1 MKKQISKKATL
12 TSIMLLAILFF
23 AVGFL
28 MMTQKST
35 YAEAATKS
43 AFIGYSSALSETDLY
58 DQTNTYKYNTESNGD
73 LTIKDYFITNASGKT
88 NERVTTA
95 APQITVITH
104 GLDGKASHWSNK
116 DGAFAYDRDSIMSR
130 LDRELSKVDGNGAN
144 IYWAKMIERKLF
156 CLYDLK
162 DNKNINDEKYKENV
176 TTQKIIDNSKHIIL
190 VFEAYDSSAH
200 NYEVYE
206 DFNYMLSKIV
216 YDVKLLN
223 GGLLPKINLVGHS
236 RGGLTNLQYT
246 LDHPDMVASV
256 FSIGTPYL
264 GSNTAASEFGALIA
278 NNSNGRK
285 DIITADVYN
294 HFYDRWKNGNYS
306 KIPVYALGSY
316 QTVDYLCDLL
326 RENKEL
332 LANYDL
338 SLTDTQINA
347 LNTAFKLLN
356 PSFVSWLVGKIMPD
370 YKDAIELFA
379 EDIVKDGWW
388 KAVYKND
395 VLVNLDSQL
404 GKDKNG
410 KNYGFKKYS
419 KCYESGTGK
428 YAVPSWPEVGHNME
442 PRDKDFID
450 YILSNITLGERT
462 EKFMYSETSSNT
474 ATITGYSGEDLT
486 GNVVIPSVINGYTI
500 TATGYDVF
508 KGKGDG
514 VTSVRLP
521 ATIKEI
527 GDYSFANLPNL
538 ASVTLETGSGLE
550 RIGFRAFAGSSRLSR
565 FNSTTSSGNLNL
577 PSGVKKV
584 DSYAFY
590 GTNFKKI
597 DIGSA
602 IEDIGLAAFS
612 CNPEL
617 KEISVSA
624 NDNYA
629 SYEGVLYETS
639 SFGRILQYP
648 IGSSAQTYVLPQ
660 AYENSINYVS
670 ESAFEGAENLTSVN
684 LKKVHTISRFA
695 FSDCSKLSTVNGA
708 KDVRNIPETAFQG
721 TAVFDNA
728 PFAYVGRVLLKYNGK
743 NFWKLTADRFP
754 SGVEVIS
761 PFAFTDDNT
770 LEEIILPADVSSI
783 EDYAFVGCGKLKSIK
798 ILGEKLP
805 QINDSPVSQ
814 CNDNLEIAVRRQ
826 NIESLTAQS
835 SWQKYKN
842 VLTAAYTDV
851 YFKNIDLHT
860 RFYCGE
866 NISVPDC
873 KQTGSIFKGWK
884 PFNTTAGI
892 MYGDYLKQKIWDS
905 PEKEITYKADFQ
917 AITQYSLVFHNG
929 DERVGTMNIKVGN
942 SFVLNQKSYKVNGV
956 EYPFSAARIMDN
968 CIYSGLIFPASVNG
982 VQTAVFNGWKINGEF
997 VKSGTW
1003 VGKYDQEVL
1012 DVYADWTPVEFTA
1025 TLYDEFYG
1033 NSTLKFHYY
1042 DEIMLPVRSRPGYT
1056 MEWATE
1062 DRSVKLTMLKEQA
1075 GDIELTAVYTPKTY
1089 KLTLISKL
1097 HIQRTLN
1104 YSGGYGEVITLPE
1117 LTSGEYYVRQWGTY
1131 LVKSRYV
1138 FGVKN
1143 PDELVETAVAVW
1155 KGKNYSI
1162 HYENIRFQGIKANV
1176 SLKTGS
1182 GSPTTYEYGKG
1193 LDLSNV
1199 SVTWSSSSSTT
1210 ALVFLGWYT
1219 DSALSKKATSISTTS
1234 TGDVTIYARWRYD
1247 CMPTIL
1253 NDGFT
1258 ITDAGPFDSSQNYDK
1273 LEQIA
1278 QTNRMI
1284 DYLQEIK
1291 INQLVL
1297 RFKIR
1302 LKEINDGYQHIYFY
1316 GGSGSNNKLWET
1328 TIEHGSGVVDTNYK
1342 VYEFKIVI
1350 PLEKLRNVDRIYI
1363 RYDGSGF
1370 WDDDWYTDV
1379 RYIEECYTVDEN
1391 DVNSPKYTWSR
1402 LDIIK

>member
-1 MKKQISKKATL
+1 MKNFKVKKVTL
-12 TSIMLLAILFF
+12 IGILSFMFLVFSLAFF
-23 AVGFL
+23 DINNNIA
-28 MMTQKST
+28 K
-35 YAEAATKS
+35 AATENVIEE
-43 AFIGYSSALSETDLY
+43 FTGYSSALTEENLY
-58 DQTNTYKYNTESNGD
+58 DQTNTYKYNTGSNGD

-104 GLDGKASHWSNK
+104 GLDGAARHWSNI
-116 DGAFAYDRDSIMSR
+116 DGKFAYDSDSIMSR
-130 LDRELSKVDGNGAN
+130 LDRELSKAGRSGAN
-144 IYWAKMIERKLF
+144 IYLAKMKYNKSFQLF
-156 CLYDLK
+156 DLK
-162 DNKNINDEKYKENV
+162 DDENRDGDNYEQNS
-176 TTQKIIDNSKHIIL
+176 TTTKITDNSKHIIL
-190 VFEAYDSSAH
+190 VFEAYDSNAH

-223 GGLLPKINLVGHS
+223 GGLLPKINLIGHS

-264 GSNTAASEFGALIA
+264 GSNTAASEFGALVA
-278 NNSNGRK
+278 KNSNGRK
-285 DIITADVYN
+285 DIITSDVYN

-316 QTVDYLCDLL
+316 QTVDYLCELL
-326 RENKEL
+326 RDNKEL

-388 KAVYKND
+388 NAVYKND

-428 YAVPSWPEVGHNME
+428 YAVPGWPEVGHNME

-474 ATITGYSGEDLT
+474 ATITGYLGEDLT
-486 GNVVIPSVINGYTI
+486 GNIVIPSVINGYTI

-508 KGKGDG
+508 KGKGNG
-514 VTSVRLP
+514 VTSVRIP

-538 ASVTLETGSGLE
+538 TSVTLETGSGLE

-565 FNSTTSSGNLNL
+565 FNSTTSSGDLNL

-597 DIGSA
+597 NIGSV

-612 CNPEL
+612 RNPEL

-624 NDNYA
+624 NANYA
-629 SYEGVLYETS
+629 SYNNVLYETS

-648 IGSSAQTYVLPQ
+648 IGSSVQSYVLPQ
-660 AYENSINYVS
+660 AYEDSIKYVS
-670 ESAFEGAENLTSVN
+670 ESAFEGADNLTSVD
-684 LKKVHTISRFA
+684 LKNIHTISRFA

-770 LEEIILPADVSSI
+770 LEEIILPTYVSSI

-842 VLTAAYTDV
+842 VLRAAYTDV
-851 YFKNIDLHT
+851 YFKDIDLHT

-873 KQTGSIFKGWK
+873 KRTGSIFKGWK

-942 SFVLNQKSYKVNGV
+942 SFVFNQKSYKVNGV

-968 CIYSGLIFPASVNG
+968 CVYSGHIFPASVNG

-997 VKSGTW
+997 VNSGTW

-1025 TLYDEFYG
+1025 TLNDEFYG

-1042 DEIMLPVRSRPGYT
+1042 DEITLPVRSRPGYT
-1056 MEWATE
+1056 MEGWVTASS
-1062 DRSVKLTMLKEQA
+1062 SVRLRTIEEQA
-1075 GDIELTAVYTPKTY
+1075 GDVELYAYYNPKTY
-1089 KLTLISKL
+1089 KLILISKQ
-1097 HIQRTLN
+1097 HIQRTVN
-1104 YSGGYGEVITLPE
+1104 YYGEYGEVITLPE
-1117 LTSGEYYVRQWGTY
+1117 LTYGEYYYVYRWGRY
-1131 LVKSRYV
+1131 HVKARYV
-1138 FGVKN
+1138 FGVSH
-1143 PDELVETAVAVW
+1143 PDTIEETAVALW
-1155 KGKNYSI
+1155 RGKSYNI
-1162 HYENIRFQGIKANV
+1162 HYENIRFQGVKANI

-1182 GSPTTYEYGKG
+1182 DSPTKYDYGRG

-1199 SVTWSSSSSTT
+1199 TATWSSGSPDAVNS
-1210 ALVFLGWYT
+1210 ALILLGWYT
-1219 DSALSKKATSISTTS
+1219 DSALSKKITSISTTS
-1234 TGDVTIYARWRYD
+1234 TGDITIYARWRYD
-1247 CMPTIL
+1247 CKFTL
-1253 NDGFT
+1253 LDEGFT
-1258 ITDAGPFDSSQNYDK
+1258 ITDAGPFDPSQKYDIMQQRAK
-1273 LEQIA
+1273 
-1278 QTNRMI
+1278 TNQLI

-1291 INQLVL
+1291 ITQLVI

-1316 GGSGSNNKLWET
+1316 GGAGSSNKLWET
-1328 TIEHGSGVVDTNYK
+1328 TIEHGPGVVDKNYEL
-1342 VYEFKIVI
+1342 YEFKIVI
-1350 PLEKLRNVDRIYI
+1350 PLEKLRNVAMIYI

-1370 WDDDWYTDV
+1370 WDDDWFTDF
-1379 RYIEECYTVDEN
+1379 RYIEECYTVDEK
-1391 DVNSPKYTWSR
+1391 DADSPEYVW
-1402 LDIIK
+1402 

>member
-1 MKKQISKKATL
+1 MKKFKAKKVTL
-12 TSIMLLAILFF
+12 IGVLSFMFLIFSLAFF
-23 AVGFL
+23 DINNNIA
-28 MMTQKST
+28 K
-35 YAEAATKS
+35 AATENVIEE
-43 AFIGYSSALSETDLY
+43 FTGYSSALNETDLY
-58 DQTNTYKYNTESNGD
+58 DQTNTYKYNTGSYGD

-104 GLDGKASHWSNK
+104 GLDGRASHWSNI
-116 DGAFAYDRDSIMSR
+116 DGKFAYDSDSIMSR
-130 LDRELSKVDGNGAN
+130 LDRELLKAGRSGAN
-144 IYWAKMIERKLF
+144 IYLAKMKYNKSFQLF
-156 CLYDLK
+156 DLK
-162 DNKNINDEKYKENV
+162 DDENRDGDNYEQNS
-176 TTQKIIDNSKHIIL
+176 TTTKITDNSKHIIL
-190 VFEAYDSSAH
+190 VFEAHDSSAH

-206 DFNYMLSKIV
+206 DFNYMMSKIV

-223 GGLLPKINLVGHS
+223 GGLLPKINLIGHS

-264 GSNTAASEFGALIA
+264 GSNTAASEFGALVA
-278 NNSNGRK
+278 KNSNGRK
-285 DIITADVYN
+285 DIITSEIYN

-316 QTVDYLCDLL
+316 QTVDYLCELL
-326 RENKEL
+326 RDNKEL
-332 LANYDL
+332 LATYDL

-486 GNVVIPSVINGYTI
+486 GNIVIPSVINGYTI

-508 KGKGDG
+508 KGKGNG
-514 VTSVRLP
+514 VTSVRIP

-538 ASVTLETGSGLE
+538 TSVTLETGSGLE

-565 FNSTTSSGNLNL
+565 FNSTTSSGDLNL
-577 PSGVKKV
+577 KSGVKKV

-624 NDNYA
+624 NANYA
-629 SYEGVLYETS
+629 SYNNVLYETS

-648 IGSSAQTYVLPQ
+648 IGSSVQSYVLPQ
-660 AYENSINYVS
+660 AYEDSIKYVS
-670 ESAFEGAENLTSVN
+670 ESAFEGADKLTLVD
-684 LKKVHTISRFA
+684 LKNIHTISRFA

-770 LEEIILPADVSSI
+770 LEEIILPTYVSSI

-851 YFKNIDLHT
+851 HFKNIDLHT

-866 NISVPDC
+866 NITIPDC

-942 SFVLNQKSYKVNGV
+942 SFVFNQKSYKVNGV

-968 CIYSGLIFPASVNG
+968 CVYSGHIFPASVNG

-997 VKSGTW
+997 VNSGTW

-1025 TLYDEFYG
+1025 TLNDEFYG

-1042 DEIMLPVRSRPGYT
+1042 DEITLPVRSRPGYT
-1056 MEWATE
+1056 MEGWVTASS
-1062 DRSVKLTMLKEQA
+1062 SVRLRTIEEQA
-1075 GDIELTAVYTPKTY
+1075 GDVELYAYYNPKTY
-1089 KLTLISKL
+1089 KLILISKQ
-1097 HIQRTLN
+1097 HIQRTVN
-1104 YSGGYGEVITLPE
+1104 YYGEYGEVITLPE
-1117 LTSGEYYVRQWGTY
+1117 LTYGEYYYVYQWGRY
-1131 LVKSRYV
+1131 HVKARYV
-1138 FGVKN
+1138 FGVSH
-1143 PDELVETAVAVW
+1143 PDTIEETAVALW
-1155 KGKNYSI
+1155 RGKSYNI
-1162 HYENIRFQGIKANV
+1162 HYENIRFQGVKANI

-1182 GSPTTYEYGKG
+1182 GSPTKYDYGKG

-1199 SVTWSSSSSTT
+1199 TATWSSGSPDAVNS
-1210 ALVFLGWYT
+1210 ALILLGWYT
-1219 DSALSKKATSISTTS
+1219 DSALSKKITSISTTS
-1234 TGDVTIYARWRYD
+1234 TGDITVYARWRYD
-1247 CMPTIL
+1247 CKFTL
-1253 NDGFT
+1253 LDEGFT
-1258 ITDAGPFDSSQNYDK
+1258 ITDAGPFDPSQKYDIMQQRAK
-1273 LEQIA
+1273 
-1278 QTNRMI
+1278 TNQLI

-1291 INQLVL
+1291 ITQLVI

-1316 GGSGSNNKLWET
+1316 GGAGSDNKLWET
-1328 TIEHGSGVVDTNYK
+1328 TIEHGPGVVDKNYEL
-1342 VYEFKIVI
+1342 YEFKIVI
-1350 PLEKLRNVDRIYI
+1350 PLEKLRNVAMIYI

-1370 WDDDWYTDV
+1370 WDDDWFTDL
-1379 RYIEECYTVDEN
+1379 RYIKECYTVDEK
-1391 DVNSPKYTWSR
+1391 DADLP
-1402 LDIIK
+1402 